1 MFIIQ
6 STTVVLAGPEP
17 EFEPMPYP
25 APLNSPALEQ
35 PLPMQPKPMDTAYP
49 FPVQSSALGSFP
61 VTPMPCPATSYD
73 VYADQEDSIP
83 LAYLAESL
91 ASRQYGPSQF
101 EDRRSGTACQ
111 CPYCGR
117 HRLSAGFL
125 CNGEE

>member
-1 MFIIQ
+1 MFVIQ
-6 STTVVLAGPEP
+6 STTVVLADPEP
-17 EFEPMPYP
+17 EFEPMPSP

-35 PLPMQPKPMDTAYP
+35 PLLMRPMPMDAIYP
-49 FPVQSSALGSFP
+49 FQTQSSTLGSFP
-61 VTPMPCPATSYD
+61 ATPMPCSAMPYD
-73 VYADQEDSIP
+73 AYADHEDDIP